1 MASSFND
8 FITKGL
14 LKACLTELQRQGL
27 ANEQI
32 TTVWVPGSF
41 EIPLAAL
48 KLAKRKDID
57 AVICLGAVIRGETYH
72 FEVVANECARG
83 IMEASLA
90 AAKPVIMGVLTTD
103 TVAQAQAR
111 AGGKGGNNK
120 GRDAAR
126 TALEMIALLKQHMR
140 RRTLAREHALKI
152 LYQFDI
158 TKRPMEAV
166 VESYWKAE
174 ETKDQE
180 IIAYANLLAQGV
192 GGHIKDIDQKISD
205 YATNW
210 QIKRM
215 AIIDRNVMRIG
226 LYELQHTT
234 DIPPKVA
241 INEAVELAKKYGDL
255 ESSKFVNGILD
266 KIHKKEIVEPQN

>member
-1 MASSFND
+1 
-8 FITKGL
+8 
-14 LKACLTELQRQGL
+14 
-27 ANEQI
+27 
-32 TTVWVPGSF
+32 
-41 EIPLAAL
+41 
-48 KLAKRKDID
+48 
-57 AVICLGAVIRGETYH
+57 
-72 FEVVANECARG
+72 
-83 IMEASLA
+83 
-90 AAKPVIMGVLTTD
+90 
-103 TVAQAQAR
+103 
-111 AGGKGGNNK
+111 
-120 GRDAAR
+120 
-126 TALEMIALLKQHMR
+126 MR

-174 ETKDQE
+174 EIKDTE
-180 IIAYANLLAQGV
+180 IITYANLLAMGV
-192 GGHIKDIDQKISD
+192 SGHITNIDHKISD

>member
-1 MASSFND
+1 
-8 FITKGL
+8 
-14 LKACLTELQRQGL
+14 
-27 ANEQI
+27 
-32 TTVWVPGSF
+32 
-41 EIPLAAL
+41 
-48 KLAKRKDID
+48 
-57 AVICLGAVIRGETYH
+57 
-72 FEVVANECARG
+72 
-83 IMEASLA
+83 
-90 AAKPVIMGVLTTD
+90 
-103 TVAQAQAR
+103 
-111 AGGKGGNNK
+111 
-120 GRDAAR
+120 
-126 TALEMIALLKQHMR
+126 MR

-158 TKRPMEAV
+158 TKRPMEEV
-166 VESYWKAE
+166 VASYWQAE

-192 GGHIKDIDQKISD
+192 GGRIQDIDHKISD

-226 LYELQHTT
+226 LYELQHAA

>member
-1 MASSFND
+1 
-8 FITKGL
+8 
-14 LKACLTELQRQGL
+14 
-27 ANEQI
+27 
-32 TTVWVPGSF
+32 
-41 EIPLAAL
+41 
-48 KLAKRKDID
+48 
-57 AVICLGAVIRGETYH
+57 
-72 FEVVANECARG
+72 
-83 IMEASLA
+83 
-90 AAKPVIMGVLTTD
+90 
-103 TVAQAQAR
+103 
-111 AGGKGGNNK
+111 
-120 GRDAAR
+120 
-126 TALEMIALLKQHMR
+126 MR

-158 TKRPMEAV
+158 IRRPIEEV
-166 VESYWKAE
+166 VDSNRKAE

-180 IIAYANLLAQGV
+180 IITYANLLSRGINV
-192 GGHIKDIDQKISD
+192 HIKDIDQKISD

-226 LYELQHTT
+226 LFELLHAT

>member
-1 MASSFND
+1 
-8 FITKGL
+8 
-14 LKACLTELQRQGL
+14 
-27 ANEQI
+27 
-32 TTVWVPGSF
+32 
-41 EIPLAAL
+41 
-48 KLAKRKDID
+48 
-57 AVICLGAVIRGETYH
+57 
-72 FEVVANECARG
+72 
-83 IMEASLA
+83 
-90 AAKPVIMGVLTTD
+90 
-103 TVAQAQAR
+103 
-111 AGGKGGNNK
+111 
-120 GRDAAR
+120 
-126 TALEMIALLKQHMR
+126 MR

-166 VESYWKAE
+166 VESYWNAE

-180 IIAYANLLAQGV
+180 IIKYANLLAQGV
-192 GGHIKDIDQKISD
+192 GGLIQEIDQKISD

-210 QIKRM
+210 QIRRM

-266 KIHKKEIVEPQN
+266 RIHKKEIVEPQN

>member
-1 MASSFND
+1 
-8 FITKGL
+8 
-14 LKACLTELQRQGL
+14 
-27 ANEQI
+27 
-32 TTVWVPGSF
+32 
-41 EIPLAAL
+41 
-48 KLAKRKDID
+48 
-57 AVICLGAVIRGETYH
+57 
-72 FEVVANECARG
+72 
-83 IMEASLA
+83 
-90 AAKPVIMGVLTTD
+90 
-103 TVAQAQAR
+103 
-111 AGGKGGNNK
+111 
-120 GRDAAR
+120 
-126 TALEMIALLKQHMR
+126 MR

-158 TKRPMEAV
+158 TKRPMETV
-166 VESYWKAE
+166 VASYWQAE

-180 IIAYANLLAQGV
+180 IITYANLLAQGV
-192 GGHIKDIDQKISD
+192 GGRIQDIDQKISD

-266 KIHKKEIVEPQN
+266 RIHKKEIVEPQN